1 MFQIASGFHVKWH
14 AHGFHVAGY
23 GAMRDREGLIGTVNG
38 QDNALRMEMA
48 GAGTQEKAKGKN
60 DAAAT

>member
-1 MFQIASGFHVKWH
+1 VKWH

-23 GAMRDREGLIGTVNG
+23 GAMRDREGLVGKVDS
-38 QDNALRMEMA
+38 QDDALRMEMP

-60 DAAAT
+60 DAATT

>member
-1 MFQIASGFHVKWH
+1 MFQIASCFHVKWH

-23 GAMRDREGLIGTVNG
+23 GAMRDREGLVGKVDS
-38 QDNALRMEMA
+38 QDDALRMEMP

-60 DAAAT
+60 DAATT